1 MRDELTLTQK
11 RSLVVL
17 TVVALAFG
25 AYFLRSYVLLI
36 AIAAVLAYLFTPLYD
51 RLRTKMNSGLSAT
64 VTLLAAIAI
73 VAIPL
78 AGVVFLAFL
87 QISQMVASVS
97 RWVSETD
104 FTALAQR
111 LLDSTNDVLSRIPF
125 MDITL
130 TQDSVREAMTKLGQ
144 NGGQFALGFVRDSVG
159 SIASLVTALVIFLY
173 VFLALLTKG
182 DRVLALFRDLNP
194 LGDRISDIYLAKVG
208 AMVSASVKGQFIIAV
223 CQGVAGAISIYIGG
237 IHDGFFMFVIFLT
250 ALSFIP
256 LGSGILTIPLGIGMA
271 LFGNVFGGVFVV
283 VFHLVV
289 TTNIDNVLRP
299 MLVPKSA
306 HLHPAL
312 MLLAVF
318 AGLRMFGF
326 WGIVLGPVLMIV
338 IVTTISVFLVVY
350 RGAPAESIT
359 GTGEDPEVEGDE
371 RPWWRRVLPGKRRD
385 ATDPEFES
393 EAEAEAESGSGSEPE
408 PAPKPDAATSTET

>member
-11 RSLVVL
+11 RALVVM
-17 TVVALAFG
+17 TVIALGFG

-36 AIAAVLAYLFTPLYD
+36 AIAAVLAYLFNPLYS
-51 RLRTKMNSGLSAT
+51 RLRSKMNVGLSAT
-64 VTLLAAIAI
+64 VTLLTAILI

-78 AGVVFLAFL
+78 TGVGILAFM
-87 QISQMVASVS
+87 QISQMVDSVS

-111 LLDSTNDVLSRIPF
+111 LLDSANEVLARIPF
-125 MDITL
+125 LDVTL
-130 TQDSVREAMTKLGQ
+130 TQDSVRDAMATLGQ
-144 NGGQFALGFVRDSVG
+144 NGGEYALSFLQESVG
-159 SIASLVTALVIFLY
+159 SIASLVTSAVIFLY
-173 VFLALLTKG
+173 VFVALLTKG
-182 DRVLALFRDLNP
+182 DRVLDLFRDLNP
-194 LGDRISDIYLAKVG
+194 LGDNISDIYLAKIG

-223 CQGVAGAISIYIGG
+223 CQGVAGAVSIYLGG
-237 IHDGFFMFVIFLT
+237 IHDAFFMFVIFLT
-250 ALSFIP
+250 ALAFIP
-256 LGSGILTIPLGIGMA
+256 LGSGILAIPLGIGMA

-299 MLVPKSA
+299 LLVPKSA

-318 AGLRMFGF
+318 AGLSMFGF

-338 IVTTISVFLVVY
+338 IVTTVSVYLVVY

-359 GTGEDPEVEGDE
+359 GTQADAGDDE
-371 RPWWRRVLPGKRRD
+371 ARSVPWWRRMLPGKPRT
-385 ATDPEFES
+385 AAEPQPERES
-393 EAEAEAESGSGSEPE
+393 DRPPE
-408 PAPKPDAATSTET
+408 PTAEPDPQAATSTEK

>member
-11 RSLVVL
+11 RALVVM
-17 TVVALAFG
+17 TVIALGFG

-36 AIAAVLAYLFTPLYD
+36 AIAAVLAYLFNPLYS
-51 RLRTKMNSGLSAT
+51 RLRSKMNVGLSAT
-64 VTLLAAIAI
+64 VTLLTAILI

-78 AGVVFLAFL
+78 TGVGILAFM
-87 QISQMVASVS
+87 QISQMVDSVS

-111 LLDSTNDVLSRIPF
+111 LLDSANEVLARIPF
-125 MDITL
+125 LDVTL
-130 TQDSVREAMTKLGQ
+130 TQDSVRDAMATLGQ
-144 NGGQFALGFVRDSVG
+144 NGGEYALSFLQESVG
-159 SIASLVTALVIFLY
+159 SIASLVTSAVIFLY
-173 VFLALLTKG
+173 VFVALLTKG
-182 DRVLALFRDLNP
+182 DRVLDLFRDLNP
-194 LGDRISDIYLAKVG
+194 LGDNISDIYLAKIG

-223 CQGVAGAISIYIGG
+223 CQGVAGAVSIYLGG
-237 IHDGFFMFVIFLT
+237 IHDAFFMFVIFLT
-250 ALSFIP
+250 ALAFIP
-256 LGSGILTIPLGIGMA
+256 LGSGILAIPLGIGMA

-299 MLVPKSA
+299 LLVPKSA

-318 AGLRMFGF
+318 AGLSMFGF

-338 IVTTISVFLVVY
+338 IVTTVSVYLVVY

-359 GTGEDPEVEGDE
+359 GTQADAGDDE
-371 RPWWRRVLPGKRRD
+371 ARSVPWWRRMLPGKPRTPAEPQPKR
-385 ATDPEFES
+385 ES
-393 EAEAEAESGSGSEPE
+393 DRPPE
-408 PAPKPDAATSTET
+408 PTAEPDPQAATSTEK

>member
-11 RSLVVL
+11 RALVVM
-17 TVVALAFG
+17 TVIALGFG

-36 AIAAVLAYLFTPLYD
+36 AIAAVLAYLFNPLYS
-51 RLRTKMNSGLSAT
+51 RLRSRMNVGLSAT
-64 VTLLAAIAI
+64 VTLLTAMLI

-78 AGVVFLAFL
+78 TGVGILAFM
-87 QISQMVASVS
+87 QISQMVDSVS

-111 LLDSTNDVLSRIPF
+111 LLDSANEVLARIPF
-125 MDITL
+125 LDVTL
-130 TQDSVREAMTKLGQ
+130 TQDSVRDAMATLGQ
-144 NGGQFALGFVRDSVG
+144 NGGEYALSFLQESVG
-159 SIASLVTALVIFLY
+159 SIASLVTSAVIFLY
-173 VFLALLTKG
+173 VFVALLTKG
-182 DRVLALFRDLNP
+182 DRVLDLFRDLNP
-194 LGDRISDIYLAKVG
+194 LGDNISDIYLAKIG

-223 CQGVAGAISIYIGG
+223 CQGVAGAVSIYLGG
-237 IHDGFFMFVIFLT
+237 IHDAFFMFVIFLT
-250 ALSFIP
+250 ALAFIP
-256 LGSGILTIPLGIGMA
+256 LGSGILAIPLGIGMA

-299 MLVPKSA
+299 LLVPKSA

-318 AGLRMFGF
+318 AGLSMFGF

-338 IVTTISVFLVVY
+338 IVTTVSVYLVVY

-359 GTGEDPEVEGDE
+359 GTQADAGDDE
-371 RPWWRRVLPGKRRD
+371 ARSVPWWRRMLPGKPR
-385 ATDPEFES
+385 TPGEPQPERES
-393 EAEAEAESGSGSEPE
+393 EPPPE
-408 PAPKPDAATSTET
+408 PDPRAATSTEK

>member
-11 RSLVVL
+11 RALVVM
-17 TVVALAFG
+17 TVIALGFG

-36 AIAAVLAYLFTPLYD
+36 AIAAVLAYLFNPLYS
-51 RLRTKMNSGLSAT
+51 RLRSKMNVGLSAT
-64 VTLLAAIAI
+64 VTLLTAILI

-78 AGVVFLAFL
+78 TGVGILAFM
-87 QISQMVASVS
+87 QISQMVDSVS

-111 LLDSTNDVLSRIPF
+111 LLDSANEVLARIPF
-125 MDITL
+125 LDVTL
-130 TQDSVREAMTKLGQ
+130 TQDSVRDAMATLGQ
-144 NGGQFALGFVRDSVG
+144 NGGEYALSFLQESVG
-159 SIASLVTALVIFLY
+159 SIASLVTSAVIFLY
-173 VFLALLTKG
+173 VFVALLTNG
-182 DRVLALFRDLNP
+182 DRVLDLFRDLNP
-194 LGDRISDIYLAKVG
+194 LGDNISDIYLAKIG

-223 CQGVAGAISIYIGG
+223 CQGVAGAVSIYLGG
-237 IHDGFFMFVIFLT
+237 IHDAFFMFVIFLT
-250 ALSFIP
+250 ALAFIP
-256 LGSGILTIPLGIGMA
+256 LGSGILAIPLGIGMA

-299 MLVPKSA
+299 LLVPKSA

-318 AGLRMFGF
+318 AGLSMFGF

-338 IVTTISVFLVVY
+338 IVTTVSVYLVVY

-359 GTGEDPEVEGDE
+359 GTQADAGDDE
-371 RPWWRRVLPGKRRD
+371 ARSVPWWRRMLPGKPR
-385 ATDPEFES
+385 TPGEPQPERES
-393 EAEAEAESGSGSEPE
+393 DRPPE
-408 PAPKPDAATSTET
+408 PTAEPDPQAATSTEK

>member
-11 RSLVVL
+11 RALVVM
-17 TVVALAFG
+17 TVIALGFG

-36 AIAAVLAYLFTPLYD
+36 AIAAVLAYLFNPLYS
-51 RLRTKMNSGLSAT
+51 RLRSRMNVGLSAT
-64 VTLLAAIAI
+64 VTLLTAMLI

-78 AGVVFLAFL
+78 TGVGILAFM
-87 QISQMVASVS
+87 QISQMVDSVS

-111 LLDSTNDVLSRIPF
+111 LLDSANEVLARIPF
-125 MDITL
+125 LDVTL
-130 TQDSVREAMTKLGQ
+130 TQDSVRDAMATLGQ
-144 NGGQFALGFVRDSVG
+144 NGGEYALSFLQESVG
-159 SIASLVTALVIFLY
+159 SIASLVTSAVIFLY
-173 VFLALLTKG
+173 VFVALLTNG
-182 DRVLALFRDLNP
+182 DRVLDLFRDLNP
-194 LGDRISDIYLAKVG
+194 LGDNISDIYLAKIG

-223 CQGVAGAISIYIGG
+223 CQGVAGAVSIYLGG
-237 IHDGFFMFVIFLT
+237 IHDAFFMFVIFLT
-250 ALSFIP
+250 ALAFIP
-256 LGSGILTIPLGIGMA
+256 LGSGILAIPLGIGMA

-299 MLVPKSA
+299 LLVPKSA

-312 MLLAVF
+312 MVLAVF
-318 AGLRMFGF
+318 AGLSMFGF

-338 IVTTISVFLVVY
+338 IVTTVSVYLVVY

-359 GTGEDPEVEGDE
+359 GTQADAGDDE
-371 RPWWRRVLPGKRRD
+371 ARSVPWWRRMLPGKPRTP
-385 ATDPEFES
+385 AEPQPERES
-393 EAEAEAESGSGSEPE
+393 DRPPE
-408 PAPKPDAATSTET
+408 PTAEPDPQAATSTEK

>member
-11 RSLVVL
+11 RALVVM
-17 TVVALAFG
+17 TVIALGFG

-36 AIAAVLAYLFTPLYD
+36 AIAAVLAYLFNPLYS
-51 RLRTKMNSGLSAT
+51 RLRSKMNVGLSAT
-64 VTLLAAIAI
+64 VTLLTAILI

-78 AGVVFLAFL
+78 TGVGILAFM
-87 QISQMVASVS
+87 QISQMVDSVS

-111 LLDSTNDVLSRIPF
+111 LLDSANEVLARIPF
-125 MDITL
+125 LDVTL
-130 TQDSVREAMTKLGQ
+130 TQDSVRDAMATLGQ
-144 NGGQFALGFVRDSVG
+144 NGGEYALSFLQESVG
-159 SIASLVTALVIFLY
+159 SIASLVTSAVIFLY
-173 VFLALLTKG
+173 VFVALLTKG
-182 DRVLALFRDLNP
+182 DRVLDLFRDLNP
-194 LGDRISDIYLAKVG
+194 LGDNISDIYLAKIG

-223 CQGVAGAISIYIGG
+223 CQGVAGAVSIYLGG
-237 IHDGFFMFVIFLT
+237 IHDAFFMFVIFLT
-250 ALSFIP
+250 ALAFIP
-256 LGSGILTIPLGIGMA
+256 LGSGILAIPLGIGMA

-299 MLVPKSA
+299 LLVPKSA

-318 AGLRMFGF
+318 AGLSMFGF

-338 IVTTISVFLVVY
+338 IVTTVSVYLAVY

-359 GTGEDPEVEGDE
+359 GTQADAGDDE
-371 RPWWRRVLPGKRRD
+371 ARSVPWWRRMLPGKPRT
-385 ATDPEFES
+385 AAEPQPEPT
-393 EAEAEAESGSGSEPE
+393 AGPPPE
-408 PAPKPDAATSTET
+408 PAAEPDPQAATSTEK

>member
-11 RSLVVL
+11 RALVVM
-17 TVVALAFG
+17 TVIALGFG

-36 AIAAVLAYLFTPLYD
+36 AIAAVLAYLFNPLYS
-51 RLRTKMNSGLSAT
+51 RLRSKMNVGLSAT
-64 VTLLAAIAI
+64 VTLLTAILI

-78 AGVVFLAFL
+78 TGVGILAFM
-87 QISQMVASVS
+87 QISQMVDSVS

-111 LLDSTNDVLSRIPF
+111 LLDSANEVLARIPF
-125 MDITL
+125 LDVTL
-130 TQDSVREAMTKLGQ
+130 TQDSVRDAMATLGQ
-144 NGGQFALGFVRDSVG
+144 NGGEYALSFLQESVG
-159 SIASLVTALVIFLY
+159 SIASLVTSAVIFLY
-173 VFLALLTKG
+173 VFVALLTKG
-182 DRVLALFRDLNP
+182 DRVLDLFRDLNP
-194 LGDRISDIYLAKVG
+194 LGDNISDIYLAKIG

-223 CQGVAGAISIYIGG
+223 CQGVAGAVSIYLGG
-237 IHDGFFMFVIFLT
+237 IHDAFFMFVIFLT
-250 ALSFIP
+250 ALAFIP
-256 LGSGILTIPLGIGMA
+256 LGSGILAIPLGIGMA

-283 VFHLVV
+283 EFHLVV

-299 MLVPKSA
+299 LLVPKSA

-318 AGLRMFGF
+318 AGLSMFGF

-338 IVTTISVFLVVY
+338 IVTTVSVYLVVY

-359 GTGEDPEVEGDE
+359 GTQADAGDDE
-371 RPWWRRVLPGKRRD
+371 ARSVPWWRRMLPGKPRTP
-385 ATDPEFES
+385 AEPQPERES
-393 EAEAEAESGSGSEPE
+393 DRPPE
-408 PAPKPDAATSTET
+408 PTAEPDPQAATSTEK